1 MNGRREF
8 GDGVSKDRGLSL
20 LVKFLIV
27 SVDDFLGHGSCDGMI
42 MVHSGLI
49 VEILIGKA
57 KSMLVDG

>member
-8 GDGVSKDRGLSL
+8 GNGGSKDRGLSL

-42 MVHSGLI
+42 VVHSELI
-49 VEILIGKA
+49 VEILIA
-57 KSMLVDG
+57 KGISMLVDC